1 MRPREVATVP
11 DPFPCRIL
19 LVEDNDA
26 LRTRTT
32 TILDEDGFDV
42 VSAADAES
50 ALDHLTGATSFDLLF
65 SSIGLPGMDGWSLAK
80 RASRLHPT
88 MPILLM
94 TTYAGDVDAR
104 PHFLYPGMNL
114 IRKPFTAEE
123 VLGSVRELA

>member
-1 MRPREVATVP
+1 MPHP
-11 DPFPCRIL
+11 SPCRIL

-26 LRTRTT
+26 LRARTT

-42 VSAADAES
+42 VSTANAES

-80 RASRLHPT
+80 RASRLYPT

-94 TTYAGDVDAR
+94 TTYAGEIDDR
-104 PHFLYPGMNL
+104 PHFLYPGVNL